1 MHTMKKQH
9 TVRWC
14 LYMAKHNLKAVRRL
28 TRLANHKEND
38 LLMHH
43 DMEKLY
49 HQTKRGLKNERAR
62 ENRTKRINRRIHT

>member
-43 DMEKLY
+43 DMVKLY
-49 HQTKRGLKNERAR
+49 HQTKRGLNNERAR
-62 ENRTKRINRRIHT
+62 ENRTKLLNRRIHT